1 MSQLSCSHA
10 APDAAYPAER
20 LQAERLSFARPFAE
34 VWSWR
39 PVRVVPAAGVAQ
51 AAIES
56 LQSCVR
62 TNPDFRITK
71 RAWTEFGAR
80 RMCELILHELAACA
94 QLMDTCDA
102 GICAVTHLAASTAL
116 IGFAASSRP
125 DRYDHVATA
134 RHGTQDSLVA
144 DRGIFYARG
153 AVRSRR
159 AT

>member
-1 MSQLSCSHA
+1 MCTNQSRLPEYEARVDRVRRASQ
-10 APDAAYPAER
+10 
-20 LQAERLSFARPFAE
+20 
-34 VWSWR
+34 
-39 PVRVVPAAGVAQ
+39 
-51 AAIES
+51 
-56 LQSCVR
+56 
-62 TNPDFRITK
+62 
-71 RAWTEFGAR
+71 
-80 RMCELILHELAACA
+80 CELILHELAACA